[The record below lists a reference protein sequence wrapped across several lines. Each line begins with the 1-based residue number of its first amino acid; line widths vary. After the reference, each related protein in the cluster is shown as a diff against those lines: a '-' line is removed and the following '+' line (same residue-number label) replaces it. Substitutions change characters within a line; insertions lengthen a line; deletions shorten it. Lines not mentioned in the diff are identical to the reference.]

1 MNPVVATLLVAAMC
15 LVEPFAPRNALAQHT
30 HAAKP
35 DSARTMHAMP
45 GMADTSAS
53 RHDSASTHPAQ
64 AMDDMAERM
73 AGVLGIPHTRLGS
86 GTSWLPEAS
95 PHYGWHIVR
104 GGWSL
109 MVHGIAYA
117 EYDRQLGTRG
127 NDQFG
132 SINWGMLMAM
142 HSLWGGML
150 HLHGMMSAEPATIGS
165 AGYPLL
171 LQSGESYRGEQLH
184 DRQHPHDLFM
194 ELSAMYEHPIAQNL
208 ALSLYAAPVG
218 EPASGPVAFPHRPSA
233 ASDPLAPLGHHWQD
247 ATHITYGVLTL
258 GMFSRTW
265 KVEGSIFNGREP
277 DEHRTDIETRRLD
290 SYAARVFYNPTVSWS
305 YSASMAYLA
314 SPEVLHP
321 EESVHR
327 YSASI
332 MNTRLFGS
340 RGQWSSSIIYGANA
354 VNGAPLANS
363 ALAETDLSIDG
374 VNTFF
379 GRAEFVQKS
388 AQDLAVADS
397 SEFRHYNVGAL
408 TVRLQP
414 RDHARAWAH
423 ARGVDPRHAQ
433 RGAGRARA
441 GVRQPVSKG
450 VRRISPS
457 APRPHAHGKR
467 NVGDVADSGGG
478 KHCAVT
484 RRRVTTVLSPDPP
497 HFRSPTALRCPAGRD
512 HAVRAPRYGPHCAR
526 QHRGAH

>member
-1 MNPVVATLLVAAMC
+1 MMRVALVAAM
-15 LVEPFAPRNALAQHT
+15 LIASTLAPLGALAQHA
-30 HAAKP
+30 HVAKP
-35 DSARTMHAMP
+35 DSARGKPAMP
-45 GMADTSAS
+45 GMPGMSDSSRSAADTA
-53 RHDSASTHPAQ
+53 AKHPGP

-86 GTSWLPEAS
+86 GTSWLPESS
-95 PHYGWHIVR
+95 PHYGWHVVR
-104 GGWSL
+104 GSWTL
-109 MVHGIAYA
+109 MVHGVAYA

-165 AGYPLL
+165 QGYPLL

-194 ELSAMYEHPIAQNL
+194 ELSAMYEHPIAKNL

-290 SYAARVFYNPTVSWS
+290 SYAARIFYNPNVSWS

-314 SPEVLHP
+314 SPELLHP
-321 EESVHR
+321 EESQHR

-332 MNTRLFGS
+332 MNTRLFGA
-340 RGQWSSSIIYGANA
+340 RGQWSSSLIWGANA
-354 VNGAPLANS
+354 VTGAPLANS

-388 AQDLAVADS
+388 AQDLAVADE
-397 SEFRHYNVGAL
+397 SELRRFDIGAL
-408 TVRLQP
+408 TLGYSREIM
-414 RDHARAWAH
+414 R
-423 ARGVDPRHAQ
+423 
-433 RGAGRARA
+433 
-441 GVRQPVSKG
+441 
-450 VRRISPS
+450 
-457 APRPHAHGKR
+457 AHGLTL
-467 NVGDVADSGGG
+467 GASILGTLDVVPDGLEASYGTRYPKGY
-478 KHCAVT
+478 AVFL
-484 RRRVTTVLSPDPP
+484 RLRPD
-497 HFRSPTALRCPAGRD
+497 RMRTEAMKGM
-512 HAVRAPRYGPHCAR
+512 
-526 QHRGAH
+526 